1 LSDFLFAA
9 GQEFGLGGA
18 VGDLVP
24 GDYGRDDA
32 WGALYQEQQSPG
44 CDWDV
49 LAGFCDQPG

>member
-1 LSDFLFAA
+1 MSDFLFAA